1 MMDRR
6 AFLFMTVAGL
16 LQPEQSVPP
25 AGSPDTTG
33 GPDPQTAAFQA
44 WLRDFMVRAIAA
56 GWPAELVTQEMSGLT
71 VNPRVIELDTRQP
84 EFVRSTGDYV
94 RQSVTEDRILNGR
107 RRRAEVAQFPEIE
120 ARFGVPSEILTG
132 IWSQESAYG
141 QIQGDLDVIRSLAS
155 LASDGRRRDWAE
167 TQIFAAFRMIQE
179 GDATREQMKGSW
191 AGAMGQTQLI
201 PEAFLTT
208 AVDGD
213 GDGRRDIWGSSA
225 DALASAGNLMMKD
238 GWRRGESWAREVR
251 LPEGFDYAVTEGPRK
266 TPVEWAELGVRRADG
281 LPFNEVDKAIPCQ
294 LIVPA
299 GAGGP
304 AFLIFPNHMVIRRYN
319 NSTAYALSVGLL
331 ADRIAGMGPLTVAW
345 PAEPP
350 LSTDDRVGA
359 QKALMALG
367 FDPGAADGVIG
378 VNTRVALRG
387 WQKAKG
393 LPADGHLTQGLSKQ
407 LQAEAAALLPPAS
420 PPPTADGPPAPPGAP
435 PAPTAATPGA
445 AAPAAATAH

>member
-1 MMDRR
+1 MDRR
-6 AFLFMTVAGL
+6 AFLFLTAAGL
-16 LQPEQSVPP
+16 LQPESVAPP
-25 AGSPDTTG
+25 AGSPDTPG

-56 GWPAELVTQEMSGLT
+56 GWPAELITEQMAGLT
-71 VNPRVIELDTRQP
+71 VNPRVIDLDTRQP
-84 EFVRSTGDYV
+84 ELVRSTGDYV
-94 RQSVTEDRILNGR
+94 RQSVTEERITTGR
-107 RRRAEVAQFPEIE
+107 RRRAEVAQLPDIE

-179 GDATREQMKGSW
+179 GDAARAQMKGSW

-213 GDGRRDIWGSSA
+213 GDGKRDIWGSAA
-225 DALASAGNLMMKD
+225 DALASAANLMMKD

-251 LPEGFDYAVTEGPRK
+251 LPPDGFDYSLAEGPK
-266 TPVEWAELGVRRADG
+266 HTPGEWAALGAKRADG
-281 LPFNEVDKAIPCQ
+281 LPFADIDRDTPCQ
-294 LIVPA
+294 LILPA
-299 GAGGP
+299 GAAGP

-319 NSTAYALSVGLL
+319 NSTAYALSVGFL
-331 ADRIAGMGPLTVAW
+331 ADRISGMGPLTVAW
-345 PAEPP
+345 PVEPP

-359 QKALMALG
+359 QKALLTLG

-378 VNTRVALRG
+378 VATRQALRG
-387 WQKAKG
+387 WQKARA
-393 LPADGHLTQGLSKQ
+393 LPADGHLTQALSQQ
-407 LQAEAAALLPPAS
+407 LQAEAMALPGAAPAPS
-420 PPPTADGPPAPPGAP
+420 PADGPPAATASPPIGP
-435 PAPTAATPGA
+435 AATP
-445 AAPAAATAH
+445 H

>member
-16 LQPEQSVPP
+16 LQPEQAVPP
-25 AGSPDTTG
+25 PGSPDTPG
-33 GPDPQTAAFQA
+33 GPDPQTAAFHA

-56 GWPAELVTQEMSGLT
+56 GWPAELVTEQLGGLA

-94 RQSVTEDRILNGR
+94 RQSVTEERIQKGR
-107 RRRAEVAQFPEIE
+107 QRRAEVTQFAEIE

-213 GDGRRDIWGSSA
+213 GDGKRDIWGSSA

-251 LPEGFDYAVTEGPRK
+251 LPEGFDYALTEGPRK
-266 TPVEWAELGVRRADG
+266 SPMEWATLGARRADG
-281 LPFNEVDKAIPCQ
+281 LPFADADKDTPCQ

-299 GAGGP
+299 GASGP

-345 PAEPP
+345 PVEPP

-359 QKALMALG
+359 QKALLALG

-387 WQKAKG
+387 WQKSKG
-393 LPADGHLTQGLSKQ
+393 MAADGHLTQGLSQQ
-407 LQAEAAALLPPAS
+407 LRTEAAALLPPA
-420 PPPTADGPPAPPGAP
+420 PPPAAADGPPTLGGGPPS
-435 PAPTAATPGA
+435 PTPATPGA
-445 AAPAAATAH
+445 AGPAATAH